1 MAGASGGGVV
11 GLVCGGF
18 CCGGRRGCAVPK
30 SLKLVC
36 GVVCG
41 VCGGGHV
48 GGGCGGGGWGCS
60 VVVCCR
66 AWLCGCGGCVS
77 PLCVCLCGCVCG
89 VWAWWLIA

>member
-1 MAGASGGGVV
+1 MSARAWGGAVGVLGRIFKLHDDVVGGRGVV
-11 GLVCGGF
+11 LWGCLWGL
-18 CCGGRRGCAVPK
+18 
-30 SLKLVC
+30 
-36 GVVCG
+36 